1 MANKMK
7 MVLVSGVA
15 GAGKTS
21 FASVCEEKG
30 YHVIEELPVSMIPS
44 LLDVFKA
51 HPEEYAKNALFVNIV
66 KVEDAAKL
74 LKADDAFDTTVVG
87 LDCTRDVLL
96 TRFRLTRHIH
106 PLQPKGYTLEEAL
119 EMDEKAMKEIQPLLD
134 IYIDTTGLTE
144 KDLRKKAAAILGDK
158 QSQLSVVF
166 SSFGYKYG
174 LPRDAEIVI
183 DARVLTN
190 PYWVKELSRLT
201 GLDQPVIDYIKKD
214 PKTALMMDK
223 LYGILD
229 SYFETAIEEGRSYC
243 TVDVGCSGGQHRS
256 VFVAEELF
264 AHYKNQFA
272 CTVYHRE
279 INRYVE
285 DEKD

>member
-1 MANKMK
+1 MEKMK

-15 GAGKTS
+15 GAGKTT

-30 YHVIEELPVSMIPS
+30 YHVIEELPTSMIPS

-51 HPEEYAKNALFVNIV
+51 KPEEYAKNALFVNIV
-66 KVEDAAKL
+66 KIADAAEL
-74 LKADDAFDTTVVG
+74 LRADPAFDTTVVG
-87 LDCTRDVLL
+87 LDCSRDVLL

-119 EMDEKAMKEIQPLLD
+119 GLDEKAMKETQPILD
-134 IYIDTTGLTE
+134 VYIDTTGLTE
-144 KDLRKKAAAILGDK
+144 KDLRKKAAAILGDQ
-158 QSQLSVVF
+158 QSRLNVIF

-183 DARVLTN
+183 DARVLKN

-201 GLDQPVIDYIKKD
+201 GLDKPVVDYIRAD
-214 PKTALMMDK
+214 PKTPMVLQK
-223 LYGILD
+223 LYDILD
-229 SYFETAIEEGRSYC
+229 PYFESAVEEGRNFV
-243 TVDVGCSGGQHRS
+243 TIDIGCSGGQHRS

-264 AHYKNQFA
+264 AHYKNRYA

>member
-1 MANKMK
+1 MDKMK

-15 GAGKTS
+15 GAGKTT

-51 HPEEYAKNALFVNIV
+51 KPEEYAKNALFVNIV
-66 KVEDAAKL
+66 KVEDAANL
-74 LKADDAFDTTVVG
+74 LRSDPAFETTVVG

-119 EMDEKAMKEIQPLLD
+119 EMDEKAMKETQPILD

-144 KDLRKKAAAILGDK
+144 KDLRKKAAAILGDQ
-158 QSQLSVVF
+158 QSPLNVIF

-183 DARVLTN
+183 DARALAN
-190 PYWVKELSRLT
+190 PFWVKELSRLT
-201 GLDQPVIDYIKKD
+201 GLDKPVIQYIRQD
-214 PKTALMMDK
+214 PRTAPFLEK
-223 LYGILD
+223 LYGVLD
-229 SYFETAIEEGRSYC
+229 PYFQAAVEEGRSYC
-243 TVDVGCSGGQHRS
+243 TIDVGCSGGQHRS

-264 AHYKNQFA
+264 AHYKNQYA

-285 DEKD
+285 GEKD

>member
-1 MANKMK
+1 MDKMK

-51 HPEEYAKNALFVNIV
+51 NPAEYAKNALFVNIV
-66 KVEDAAKL
+66 KLEDAATL
-74 LKADDAFDTTVVG
+74 LRADPAFDTTVVG
-87 LDCTRDVLL
+87 LDCSRDVLL

-119 EMDEKAMKEIQPLLD
+119 EMDEKAMKQTQPILD
-134 IYIDTTGLTE
+134 LYIDTTGLPE

-158 QSQLSVVF
+158 QSQLNVVF

-183 DARVLTN
+183 DARVLAN
-190 PYWVKELSRLT
+190 PYWVPELCRLT
-201 GLDQPVIDYIKKD
+201 GLDEPVREYIESD
-214 PKTALMMDK
+214 PKTKVFLTK
-223 LYGILD
+223 LF
-229 SYFETAIEEGRSYC
+229 S
-243 TVDVGCSGGQHRS
+243 
-256 VFVAEELF
+256 
-264 AHYKNQFA
+264 
-272 CTVYHRE
+272 
-279 INRYVE
+279 
-285 DEKD
+285 

>member
-1 MANKMK
+1 MDKMK
-7 MVLVSGVA
+7 LVLVSGIA
-15 GAGKTS
+15 GAGKTT

-51 HPEEYAKNALFVNIV
+51 KPEEYAKNALFVNIV
-66 KVEDAAKL
+66 KLEDAAAL
-74 LKADDAFDTTVVG
+74 LRADPAFDTQVVG
-87 LDCTRDVLL
+87 LDCSRDVLL

-119 EMDEKAMKEIQPLLD
+119 DMDEKAMKLIQPLLD
-134 IYIDTTGLTE
+134 VYIDTTGLTE
-144 KDLRKKAAAILGDK
+144 KDLRKKAAAILGDQK
-158 QSQLSVVF
+158 SRLNVIF

-201 GLDQPVIDYIKKD
+201 GLDKPVIDYIKQD
-214 PKTALMMDK
+214 PKTPLMLDK
-223 LYGILD
+223 LFGVLD
-229 SYFETAIEEGRSYC
+229 PYFLSAIEEGRPYC

-256 VFVAEELF
+256 VFVAEELY
-264 AHYKNQFA
+264 AHYKNQYA

>member
-1 MANKMK
+1 MK

-15 GAGKTS
+15 GAGKTT
-21 FASVCEEKG
+21 FASACEEKG
-30 YHVIEELPVSMIPS
+30 YHVIEELPISMIPS
-44 LLDVFKA
+44 LLGVFKA
-51 HPEEYAKNALFVNIV
+51 NPAEYAKNAFFVNIV
-66 KVEDAAKL
+66 KLEDAAAL
-74 LKADDAFDTTVVG
+74 LRADSAFDTTVLG

-119 EMDEKAMKEIQPLLD
+119 EMDEKAMKQVQPILD
-134 IYIDTTGLTE
+134 VYIDTTGLTE

-158 QSQLSVVF
+158 QSRLNVIF

-201 GLDQPVIDYIKKD
+201 GLDKPVVDYIRQD
-214 PKTALMMDK
+214 PKTALMLDK

-229 SYFETAIEEGRSYC
+229 PYFESAIEEGRSYV

-264 AHYKNQFA
+264 AHYKSQYT